1 MRVHLKKDFPAGAG
15 GSVSVLFAFVTF
27 VFFGFIG
34 VAVDYSRWHDLR
46 SRTNDALD
54 SALLA
59 GARALQTGQN
69 EAAAVDT
76 ATETFLS
83 AAKGQLNIIAP
94 QINVTLI
101 NNGTALEGVAW
112 GKMRTPFLGFFKTK
126 SLKVAASSRIGFSIG
141 GGSATGGSDL
151 EISMMLDVTG
161 SMCADGSGPCGAS
174 PKMDA
179 LKSAASDLVNIIL
192 KSTAP
197 GSQSARIALVPFA
210 TRVLVGTKGD
220 PAAEALMKKLT
231 DLDARWSGWGK
242 DWSGSACTWT
252 PGATSELPG
261 TYSCSSTSW
270 APVQLTDRV
279 LSPCVTERTGAEE
292 FTDAAP
298 GAGSWINSMDSTRRP
313 LYWDS
318 ASTPLTSNIG
328 ASSSDTSDL
337 WNYTADGTCND
348 VDEKNIIMPLTSD
361 KDALLARIADLR
373 GYGATAGAL
382 GTAWAWYTISPAW
395 SGIWPSG
402 SVPGSYADTVASGSS
417 PPKLRKIAVLMTDGA
432 YNAYRAA
439 MGQDPDTVSN
449 NAKQICTNMK
459 TAGIEIYTVGFD
471 LDALP
476 AADKARATDVLQSCG
491 TDLSHFYDALNA
503 EQLKNSFRDIA
514 LQLSQLYVAK

>member
-1 MRVHLKKDFPAGAG
+1 
-15 GSVSVLFAFVTF
+15 VSLLFAFVTF
-27 VFFGFIG
+27 IFFGFIG

-46 SRTNDALD
+46 ARTTDALD
-54 SALLA
+54 TALLA

-69 EAAAVDT
+69 EEAAMNT
-76 ATETFLS
+76 ARETFLA
-83 AAKGQLNIIAP
+83 AAKSQLNIISP
-94 QINVTLI
+94 QINVSLI

-112 GKMRTPFLGFFKTK
+112 GKMRTPLLGLFKTK
-126 SLKVAASSRIGFSIG
+126 SLKVDATSRVGFSIG

-161 SMCADGSGPCGAS
+161 SMCSDGSGPCSTS

-179 LKSAASDLVNIIL
+179 LKSSATDLVNIIL
-192 KSTAP
+192 KSTSP

-210 TRVLVGTKGD
+210 TRVLVGTKGE
-220 PAAEALMKKLT
+220 PAAEALMKRLT
-231 DLDARWSGWGK
+231 DLDARWSGWIK
-242 DWSGSACTWT
+242 DWSGSVCTWT
-252 PGATSELPG
+252 PGATSEVSG
-261 TYSCSSTSW
+261 TTTCSSTTW
-270 APVQLTDRV
+270 TPIQVTNRV
-279 LSPCVTERTGAEE
+279 ISPCVTDRTGADE

-298 GAGSWINSMDSTRRP
+298 GPGNWINSMDSTRRP

-337 WNYTADGTCND
+337 WNYTWDGTCND
-348 VDEKNIIMPLTSD
+348 IDAKNIVMPLTSD
-361 KDALLARIADLR
+361 KDALVARINELS
-373 GYGATAGAL
+373 GFGATAGAL

-395 SGIWPSG
+395 SGIWPAASA
-402 SVPGSYADTVASGSS
+402 PGSYADTVASGSN
-417 PPKLRKIAVLMTDGA
+417 PPKLRKIAVLMTDGV
-432 YNAYRAA
+432 YNAYRGW
-439 MGQDPDTVSN
+439 MGQDPDTVSS

-459 TAGIEIYTVGFD
+459 AAGIEIYTVGFD

-476 AADKARATDVLQSCG
+476 AADKSRATDVLQSCG